1 MTRRCC
7 SGHFTLMF
15 MALLA
20 CYHYQAEAQEAKKDD
35 PAKKEAKKDDV
46 PKKDIPKKDE
56 AKKEEK
62 KVEAKKD
69 EAKKDEAKKEEIKEE
84 PKKEPFVPDIPVKEF
99 KGHGDWINAL
109 AFSGDG
115 LYVASASRDRTVKV
129 WEVATGKEVASL
141 KGSPENVKGVVFLE
155 GSAKVASSTGK
166 WNKEKKTWEG
176 EIKIWDVKAGK
187 QIGSLKGHAET
198 IEGLAL
204 SRDGKYLAS
213 ASEDQTVKIWDL
225 VAGKDIQT
233 LNGLAG
239 MAQAV
244 PYGPSLSRVIWDT
257 LKGHTGMVQAV
268 AFTSD
273 GKKLAT
279 ASADGTVKIW
289 DAASGNVV
297 ATFKVETMVKTT
309 DPKTKKETLTREPG
323 RPFTCVAFSPDN
335 KILSA
340 GNLDGVIKI
349 YDVDAAK
356 EIGELKAHEGV
367 WALAYNPDGSRLA
380 SAGWDQTIK
389 VWDTKTNQEL
399 FTIKAHNGTV
409 TALAFSPSGQS
420 MASGSIDGT
429 VKIWNVAAP
438 PTKGAQ

>member
-7 SGHFTLMF
+7 SGHFALMF

-20 CYHYQAEAQEAKKDD
+20 CYHFHAEAQETKKDD

-46 PKKDIPKKDE
+46 PKKDIPKKD
-56 AKKEEK
+56 
-62 KVEAKKD
+62 EAKKD

-84 PKKEPFVPDIPVKEF
+84 PKKEPFVPDVPVKEF
-99 KGHGDWINAL
+99 KGHGDWINSL
-109 AFSGDG
+109 VYSGDG
-115 LYVASASRDRTVKV
+115 KYVATASRDRTVKV
-129 WEVATGKEVASL
+129 WEVATGKEVANL

-155 GSAKVASSTGK
+155 GSAVVASSTGK

-213 ASEDQTVKIWDL
+213 ASEDQTVKIWDKSS
-225 VAGKDIQT
+225 GKDIQT
-233 LNGLAG
+233 LNGRAG
-239 MAQAV
+239 IIQAV
-244 PYGPSLSRVIWDT
+244 PYGPTYSRIIWDT

-289 DAASGNVV
+289 DAASGNVL
-297 ATFKVETMVKTT
+297 ATFKVETTVKTT
-309 DPKTKKETLTREPG
+309 DPKTKKETLITEPG

-356 EIGELKAHEGV
+356 EIGALKAHEGV

-389 VWDTKTNQEL
+389 VWDTKTNHEL

-409 TALAFSPSGQS
+409 TALAFSPSGQFI
-420 MASGSIDGT
+420 ASGSIDGT
-429 VKIWNVAAP
+429 VKIWNAAAP
-438 PTKGAQ
+438 PVQK